1 LVEAGTP
8 PPADPT
14 AAPLPT
20 SRADRGDD
28 RVGVLVELHLL
39 EHGALDAEQ
48 PCPSPL
54 GPHAVSPFYGT
65 SLGQPE
71 P

>member
-8 PPADPT
+8 PTADPT
-14 AAPLPT
+14 AASSPT
-20 SRADRGDD
+20 SRADCGDD

-39 EHGALDAEQ
+39 DHGVLDAEQ
-48 PCPSPL
+48 PCPYPL
-54 GPHAVSPFYGT
+54 HLHAVSPFYGA